1 MDKQL
6 LAAVLSLKS
15 RVGNFSHLEYEFFA
29 GKPWDLFFKGVKISY
44 LGETTFLTCEEV
56 MELREIAS
64 LGETIYHVGEYRNK
78 FSYTELEVDT
88 LLDLY
93 LVMGEMEDYLNS
105 LQTEVF
111 WEERVMRKGS
121 SGRERGKQC
130 SFPILGEGD
139 ESELHRKWN
148 KYAMRHWRWD

>member
-15 RVGNFSHLEYEFFA
+15 RVGNFSHLEYEILL

-56 MELREIAS
+56 MELREIGS
-64 LGETIYHVGEYRNK
+64 LGETIYYLGEHHTK
-78 FSYTELEVDT
+78 FSYTKLEVDS

-121 SGRERGKQC
+121 SGRERGKQ
-130 SFPILGEGD
+130 SFFPILGEGE
-139 ESELHRKWN
+139 ESQLYKWN

>member
-29 GKPWDLFFKGVKISY
+29 GKPWDLFFKGAKISY

-64 LGETIYHVGEYRNK
+64 LGETKYHVGEHHTK
-78 FSYTELEVDT
+78 FSYTKLEVDT

-93 LVMGEMEDYLNS
+93 LVLRDMETYLRE
-105 LQTEVF
+105 LQAEVF
-111 WEERVMRKGS
+111 WEERALRKGS
-121 SGRERGKQC
+121 SGRERGKQ
-130 SFPILGEGD
+130 SFFPILGEGD
-139 ESELHRKWN
+139 ESELYKWN